1 MMWRLA
7 LSLLFVLSAAAN
19 AAEVLVT
26 IAPHKYFV
34 EKIGGDTVDVN
45 VVVPSGASS
54 HTFEPTPKQALAAGR
69 SDIWFR
75 IGEPFEKTLLN
86 ALQSQKRSIEVVDMR
101 DGVEMICHRQEKG
114 HHAGCCHGD
123 LGDLHTWL
131 SPRLVK
137 QQAAVIAETLSSHYP
152 AHKDLYTANL
162 KAFQEELDALDQ
174 EITETLKPL
183 KSRILMVSHP
193 AYAYFAR
200 DYNLKQLPVEF
211 EGRDPS
217 PRQLTWLLDQAKKN
231 EIQVIYTQP
240 QHSDKGARLIAKEL
254 GAFIIVLDPYA
265 ENYPQNMR
273 EIARS
278 FAMQ

>member
-7 LSLLFVLSAAAN
+7 LSFLFVLTAVVD

-34 EKIGGDTVDVN
+34 EKIGGDTVTVN

-69 SDIWFR
+69 SEIWFR

-86 ALQSQKRSIEVVDMR
+86 ALQSQKRTIEVVDFR
-101 DGVEMICHRQEKG
+101 DGVEMICHHG
-114 HHAGCCHGD
+114 GCCCHGD
-123 LGDLHTWL
+123 GGDLHTWL
-131 SPRLVK
+131 SPRLAK
-137 QQAAVIAETLSSHYP
+137 QQAAVIAKTLSAHYP
-152 AHKDLYTANL
+152 AHKELYATNL
-162 KAFQEELDALDQ
+162 KAFQDELDALDR
-174 EITETLKPL
+174 EISEALKPR
-183 KSRILMVSHP
+183 KSRVIMVSHP

-200 DYNLKQLPVEF
+200 DYDLQQLPVEF

-217 PRQLTWLLDQAKKN
+217 PRQLTRLLDQAKKN

-254 GAFIIVLDPYA
+254 GATIIVLDPYA
-265 ENYPQNMR
+265 ENYSENMR
-273 EIARS
+273 KMALK